1 MEIGMIEIANL
12 TKIYRTREKEIT
24 ALDHVAMSVRAGEY
38 VAVKGPSGCGKTTL
52 LLVTGGLLQPESGSV
67 LISGQDFS
75 VLSPDER
82 SRFRSENIGFV
93 FQQFYLVPYLTA
105 LENILCPSL
114 AKPFKEAGD
123 TAMALLKQFHL
134 EERRNHLPGKLSTGE
149 KQRVALAR
157 ALLNHPRILLA
168 DEPTG
173 NLDEE
178 NADIVLESLR
188 EFARS
193 GGAVLLV
200 THDARA
206 ANTADRVIPMREG
219 RITAP
224 GYLTPESNRS
234 AE

>member
-1 MEIGMIEIANL
+1 MKEPVIDIRNI
-12 TKIYRTREKEIT
+12 TKIYKGIRTEIR
-24 ALDHVAMSVRAGEY
+24 AVDRVSISLGAGEY

-67 LISGQDFS
+67 LISGRDFS
-75 VLSPDER
+75 ALSPDER
-82 SRFRSENIGFV
+82 SAFRSENIGFV

-105 LENILCPSL
+105 FENILCPSL
-114 AKPFKEAGD
+114 AKPSGEARD
-123 TAMALLKQFHL
+123 AAMALVKKFHL
-134 EERRNHLPGKLSTGE
+134 EERKDHVPGKLSTGE

-157 ALLNHPRILLA
+157 ALLNHPGILLA

-178 NADIVLESLR
+178 NADVVLESLG

-219 RITAP
+219 KM
-224 GYLTPESNRS
+224 E
-234 AE
+234 

>member
-1 MEIGMIEIANL
+1 MIEIANL
-12 TKIYRTREKEIT
+12 TKIYKTPEKEIT
-24 ALDHVAMSVRAGEY
+24 ALDRVSLRVRAGEY
-38 VAVKGPSGCGKTTL
+38 VAVNGPSGCGKTTL
-52 LLVTGGLLQPESGSV
+52 LLVTGGLLQPESGSA
-67 LISGQDFS
+67 LILNQDLS
-75 VLSPDER
+75 ALSPDER

-157 ALLNHPRILLA
+157 ALLNQPKVLLA

-173 NLDEE
+173 NLDEK

-188 EFARS
+188 GFARS
-193 GGAVLLV
+193 GGAVLLM

-206 ANTADRVIPMREG
+206 ANTADRMIPMREG
-219 RITAP
+219 MI
-224 GYLTPESNRS
+224 E
-234 AE
+234 